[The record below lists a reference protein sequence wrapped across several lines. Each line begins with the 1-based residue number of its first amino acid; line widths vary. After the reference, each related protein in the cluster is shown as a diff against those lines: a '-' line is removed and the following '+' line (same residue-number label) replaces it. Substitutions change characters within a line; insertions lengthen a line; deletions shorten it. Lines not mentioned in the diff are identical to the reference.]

1 MIPRKPSDKK
11 KSPPVSSGRPVH
23 HIDAT
28 GKAVGRI
35 AAKAARLLIGKHKPT
50 FVTYRDEG
58 DAVAITHA
66 ASVIFT
72 GRKLVQKDYYHH
84 TLHPGGLKRKPMKH
98 VFEKDPREVVA
109 RAVWGMLPKN
119 THRKAIFRRL
129 TIES

>member
-11 KSPPVSSGRPVH
+11 KSPPASNRH
-23 HIDAT
+23 RHEIDAT

-35 AAKAARLLIGKHKPT
+35 SAKAARLLIGKHKPT

-58 DAVAITHA
+58 DAVHISHA
-66 ASVIFT
+66 GSVIFT

-119 THRKAIFRRL
+119 KHRKAIFRRL